1 MLQILTIQLTGQPLT
16 QIQEITGKLAVGILR
31 WVSKQWGKFNSG
43 SNGYC
48 TFPISFNSTCFN
60 VTTCGKSGGAQNA
73 GGSAGEFP
81 PYNINLKGFY
91 YSRWQCGSGNLVGSF
106 WVSIGI

>member
-1 MLQILTIQLTGQPLT
+1 MVTYRLIISLWLL
-16 QIQEITGKLAVGILR
+16 EN
-31 WVSKQWGKFNSG
+31 KQWGTFNSG